1 MTRDFDEADPAEPDA
16 AFEPVGNEAAESDR
30 SGHSEFDATPTSD
43 EGTADSQLDDAEPCE
58 PIVRPVRRGQPL
70 IAWLV
75 VIGVTGF
82 SVAATQMQHA
92 DPDANESEQI
102 QLAILEMQARYFVG
116 AADLSGPSKIQL
128 ADQAKLFYRGSLKE
142 RLAASILLGE
152 LAGPTAA
159 LDQLESLDTALL
171 ESEISLTEEERGL
184 LDALTE
190 IYVSYVNEEWDA
202 HSISAEQRELV
213 NDQLGWFANLA
224 LLPAQGESAERTAL
238 VQRSRRT
245 AMIALGVIMA
255 MILMGVMGLVAFVVF
270 ITMMVSGKLNSGL
283 KWSNNGRLYIEAFAA
298 WMLAF
303 MGFSIVVP
311 MFVSAEENPVL
322 PQYFVGGFSLI
333 AVFWPVIR
341 GVQWSEVRRDIGWF
355 GGSKWYFEPVCGF
368 LIYIATLPLL
378 ALALLLFVLFSGIPL
393 AAIDLEP
400 SQMPAHPIL
409 LWVRD
414 ASGWER
420 MHVFFL
426 ACISAPLIEETMF
439 RGFLYRH
446 LREASASFRM
456 SISITFSAL
465 LNGLIFAVIH
475 PQGLMAVPA
484 LTALAVGFSLARE
497 WRGSLI
503 APMTAHAL
511 NNSIVTMLLLTMM

>member
-1 MTRDFDEADPAEPDA
+1 MTRDFDEADPVEPDA
-16 AFEPVGNEAAESDR
+16 ASHSRPDDAVDHDWSSHDDSAGNPERAEDAAYSRDDVAEPVA
-30 SGHSEFDATPTSD
+30 
-43 EGTADSQLDDAEPCE
+43 Q
-58 PIVRPVRRGQPL
+58 IVRPVRRGHPI

-82 SVAATQMQHA
+82 SVVVTQLQHSN
-92 DPDANESEQI
+92 PDANESEKI
-102 QLAILEMQARYFVG
+102 QLALLEMQARYFVG
-116 AADLSGPSKIQL
+116 AAELSGPSKGQL
-128 ADQAKLFYRGSLKE
+128 ADQARLFYRGSLRE
-142 RLAASILLGE
+142 RLAATILLGD
-152 LAGPTAA
+152 LAGPKAA
-159 LDQLESLDTALL
+159 LEQLQSLDEALA
-171 ESEISLTEEERGL
+171 ESNIVLTEDERSL
-184 LDALTE
+184 LDSLTE
-190 IYVSYVNEEWDA
+190 IYASYADEDWEVDSITADQRALIDEE
-202 HSISAEQRELV
+202 
-213 NDQLGWFANLA
+213 LGWFANLA
-224 LLPAQGESAERTAL
+224 LMPAQGESAERIAL

-245 AMIALGVIMA
+245 AMIAVGVMMA
-255 MILMGVMGLVAFVVF
+255 MIFLGLMGLVSFVVF
-270 ITMMVSGKLNSGL
+270 IAALAGGKLNSGL

-303 MGFSIVVP
+303 LGFSIVVP
-311 MFVSAEENPVL
+311 FFVSGEGNPVL
-322 PQYFVGGFSLI
+322 PQYFVGGLSLL

-341 GVQWSEVRRDIGWF
+341 GVRWSEVRRDIGWF
-355 GGSKWYFEPVCGF
+355 GGSQWYIEPVCGF
-368 LIYIATLPLL
+368 LVYIATLPVL
-378 ALALLLFVLFSGIPL
+378 ALALLLFVAFSGIPL
-393 AAIDLEP
+393 AAIDLQP

-426 ACISAPLIEETMF
+426 ACVSAPVIEETMF

-446 LREASASFRM
+446 LREASAGFRM

-465 LNGLIFAVIH
+465 FNGLIFAVIH
-475 PQGLMAVPA
+475 PQGLLAVPA